1 MINIKVTT
9 RNVEW
14 VMVDRKISRKLK
26 RKVLDSCV
34 VPATYGLETLAPK
47 RPTTGTN
54 VIQLRNC
61 RTSE

>member
-14 VMVDRKISRKLK
+14 VMVDRKISRQLK

-34 VPATYGLETLAPK
+34 VPATYGLETLDW
-47 RPTTGTN
+47 TN
-54 VIQLRNC
+54 VIKLRK
-61 RTSE
+61 